1 MTVNFRKT
9 LASGLVAASLAA
21 VSAGAMAV
29 ANPVSVAV
37 TFTGTILDNTCGTP
51 TVVGGSAIEF
61 GNISRANF
69 TDVGSVGKE
78 KVFQLQFTDC
88 GDDAGSVDISFQ
100 GVNIAD
106 DQTSLANGTEEGD
119 ASGIGV
125 KLLGGTNYGTTM
137 TLNNDAAK
145 ARYSTLAVGGTSS
158 APHLINLK
166 AQVVQT
172 SATTPSLGT
181 LNAQGTLVVTYE

>member
-9 LASGLVAASLAA
+9 LVSGLVAASLAA
-21 VSAGAMAV
+21 ISAGTMAA
-29 ANPVSVAV
+29 ANPVEVAV

-69 TDVGSVGKE
+69 TEVGAVGKE
-78 KVFQLQFTDC
+78 KVFQLQFTNC
-88 GDDAGSVDISFQ
+88 GNDAGNVDISFK
-100 GVNIAD
+100 GDDLAA
-106 DQTSLANGTEEGD
+106 DQTSLANGTGEDD
-119 ASGIGV
+119 ASGVGV
-125 KLLGGTNYGTTM
+125 KLLGGTDYGTTM

-145 ARYSTLAVGGTSS
+145 ARYSTLAVGGTSET
-158 APHLINLK
+158 PHLINLK

-172 SATTPSLGT
+172 SETTPSTGY
-181 LNAQGTLVVTYE
+181 LNTQGTLVVTYE